1 MADGTRRPSTKI
13 SSIVARCI
21 CFNEPDS
28 TKPFDET
35 TMTKPMEGSA
45 TPTETVHTPQV
56 TSNRDVPI
64 AIDRAIPTT
73 NSGKHQAPSAPL
85 LPDDKNGNLT
95 TNHASYPDEQGDTN
109 PPDQNNNME
118 RVDHPALR
126 VGKSP
131 ESHNAVTVHRNMPAD
146 ATLTLKMFAQAVQG
160 IGVELFR
167 LANEWQDGTYA
178 RNYKYEKYP
187 YPFTLPKR
195 VVSLPQEEAFSSRKI
210 GAVVERAH
218 IFIRS
223 QMPFVARLDEPAHE
237 MFADIG
243 HDAFRAFF
251 GNDKLFPMPRGIIDA
266 ERAYWKDD
274 SAFAAQFL
282 NGCNPTLIERVT
294 SMEVVE
300 KRMPEEMKTLTD
312 PEGRTV
318 AQLVSQKA
326 LLWADYWV
334 LQAAALKTGAKI
346 HETGSL
352 VNPICFEKADIDC
365 PDMLKHFY
373 APFVVFYLKSNRQLG
388 VLGIMLTR
396 NTDKPNAIY
405 SQETCKDSPNTYLYA
420 KMHVACADNQLHQFY
435 FHLGRC
441 HLVLESFGVAV
452 RNVFKFGESDGQQHI
467 VGKLLGPHF
476 RDHIA
481 INWLARNTL
490 VAHGKDAIPFTD
502 AGFALGA
509 AGGLVLLALMYDK
522 WTLSDQAFPQQL
534 RNRGF
539 DPEQCDDI
547 DYYYCKDGMMIWN
560 ALRAYVEHAIKLWY
574 DQADEL
580 QLNNAILQDRVLQ
593 LWCAE
598 MRDTARASV
607 SSFPEKFETWE
618 LLCDTVTTIMYT
630 VSAEHSAMNASQ
642 ERYLSYVPNRPNALF
657 KPVPLP
663 SEPDMNLHREIL
675 MIHRARGDD
684 DDVGA
689 SMPLA
694 FAMFQVQFAH
704 LLSMRTERSLMQVEG
719 EGVPRNAVAVLRREL
734 EKAHYAIKS
743 RNMRIEDE
751 DPGMAPYE
759 FLDPTLVA
767 QSIEI

>member
-1 MADGTRRPSTKI
+1 
-13 SSIVARCI
+13 
-21 CFNEPDS
+21 
-28 TKPFDET
+28 
-35 TMTKPMEGSA
+35 MTKALEGNT
-45 TPTETVHTPQV
+45 TPTEKSHNQDGTGDQSVPKATDDAKPSTSSSQNEATSRSLPADDHNQKLVANEASQPEEQGATHPDQKGNSEVLALSTVHTGG
-56 TSNRDVPI
+56 S
-64 AIDRAIPTT
+64 
-73 NSGKHQAPSAPL
+73 
-85 LPDDKNGNLT
+85 PDS
-95 TNHASYPDEQGDTN
+95 H
-109 PPDQNNNME
+109 
-118 RVDHPALR
+118 VDA
-126 VGKSP
+126 
-131 ESHNAVTVHRNMPAD
+131 TVHRNMPAD
-146 ATLTLKMFAQAVQG
+146 VTLTLKMFAQAIQS

-178 RNYKYEKYP
+178 RNYLYEKYP
-187 YPFTLPKR
+187 YPFELPRR
-195 VVSLPQEEAFSSRKI
+195 VVSLPQDEAFSSRKI
-210 GAVVERAH
+210 GAIAERAH

-223 QMPFVARLDEPAHE
+223 QMPFVARLDEPPHE

-251 GNDKLFPMPRGIIDA
+251 GNEKLFPMPRGIIDT

-282 NGCNPTLIERVT
+282 NGCNPTVIERVT
-294 SMEVVE
+294 SMQVVE
-300 KRMPEEMKTLTD
+300 KRLPEEMKALTD
-312 PEGRTV
+312 PEGRTIT
-318 AQLVSQKA
+318 QLVSQNA
-326 LLWADYWV
+326 LFWADYWV
-334 LQAAALKTGAKI
+334 LQAAALKAGAKI

-352 VNPICFEKADIDC
+352 VNPIRFEKADIDS

-373 APFVVFYLKSNRQLG
+373 APFVAFYLKSNRQLG

-396 NTDKPNAIY
+396 HKDKPNAIY
-405 SQETCKDSPNTYLYA
+405 TQETCRESPNTYLYA

-435 FHLGRC
+435 SHLGRC
-441 HLVLESFGVAV
+441 HLIFESFGVAV
-452 RNVFKFGESDGQQHI
+452 RNVFKFGESEGQEHI

-490 VAHGKDAIPFTD
+490 VAHGKDVIPFTD

-509 AGGLVLLALMYDK
+509 AGGLILLALMYDK

-539 DPEQCDDI
+539 DPEKCDDV

-560 ALRAYVEHAIKLWY
+560 ALRAYVERAVKLWY
-574 DQADEL
+574 NKADDS
-580 QLNNAILQDRVLQ
+580 QLNEAISRDRVLQ
-593 LWCAE
+593 SWCAE

-607 SSFPEKFETWE
+607 TSFPERFETWE
-618 LLCDTVTTIMYT
+618 LLCDTVTTIMYS
-630 VSAEHSAMNASQ
+630 VSAEHSAVNTSQ

-663 SEPDMNLHREIL
+663 SDADMNLHREIL

-694 FAMFQVQFAH
+694 FAMFQVQFAQ
-704 LLSMRTERSLMQVEG
+704 LLTLRPERTLMQIEG
-719 EGVPRNAVAVLRREL
+719 EGIPRNAVAVLKREL
-734 EKAHYAIKS
+734 EKAHYMIKS

-759 FLDPTLVA
+759 FLDPTNVA